1 MTELITQASLRERK
15 KARTRASIREH
26 AVRLFREKGYQET
39 TVEQIAAAAEVS
51 PSTFFRYFP
60 TKEDVILQDDMDARL
75 LELLARQPADMPPL
89 AAIRAAV
96 REAVSSFDEA
106 EMAQFRATTELMMTV
121 PEIRARAMDE
131 FARTIEVIA
140 EAIGQRVGRSPQDMA
155 VRVFAGAV
163 VGVIMSV
170 SLPWRDLA
178 SRKHSKEM
186 FAGIDEALALLESG
200 LPL

>member
-1 MTELITQASLRERK
+1 VTELITQASLRERK

-140 EAIGQRVGRSPQDMA
+140 EAIGQRVGRSTQDMA